1 LQTKK
6 IIDSQEGINMAET
19 QRDIEETNTT
29 NPVGKTE
36 NFVSKHFVR
45 LLVWLAVSGGALA
58 IFGPWLLYV
67 AGLTGETDANLRLHI
82 LYVTGG
88 TIAVLGLVETHRK
101 NTTDRI
107 KAEADIQNY
116 QASQNY
122 QSKTLDEQARQ
133 FTENIAKEREKIEAD
148 KAKNEQDHIRQVHAE
163 RRSRYTTAIEQLSN
177 DKASIRLG
185 GVYTLVGLVD
195 EWLTDEKTIPNIE
208 ERRKEGQVIINNLCA
223 YIRSPFLLAERAV
236 QLDEPYAKD
245 LQNDFDGDK
254 EKFDADKRSFTQEK
268 SALEEE
274 RQIRQNIIKEMREH
288 LLDAEEPGTWSAF
301 DYNFSNTYF
310 FYPIDFSDS
319 HFSASLDFTQA
330 TFTEKA
336 DFFMAAFAGE
346 ADFSKAAFIQD
357 ADFYGV
363 KFTKRADFCKASFG
377 GEANFFDGAFLQG
390 ADFSEVKFTGDA
402 NFSRANFTEG
412 TEFFKATF
420 TGDGTFYKAKF
431 NGPILF
437 SRALFMRNAAFPK
450 AKFGKEANFFM
461 TIFTKEAD
469 FSGSKFSGHASFFEV
484 KFSSSVNF
492 FKTKFAKNTRFSGAQ
507 FNGPTN
513 FSITIFHSKPEFA
526 NTPNKNYKAK
536 FSHKAAPADYSFK
549 TAAKSP
555 YKIETRE
562 QEHNGVKFIIPEDA
576 MLFDPDNPFA
586 WAEL

>member
-1 LQTKK
+1 
-6 IIDSQEGINMAET
+6 MAEAS
-19 QRDIEETNTT
+19 RNNTGVSSSA
-29 NPVGKTE
+29 PVSAFE
-36 NFVSKHFVR
+36 SFVGKHFVR
-45 LLVWLAVSGGALA
+45 LLVGIATGGGALA
-58 IFGPWLLYV
+58 FLVPWLLYI
-67 AGLTGETDANLRLHI
+67 AGITGETDTNLRLHI

-88 TIAVLGLVETHRK
+88 IIAVLGLVEIRHK
-101 NTTDRI
+101 NTTDRA
-107 KAEADIQNY
+107 KAL
-116 QASQNY
+116 
-122 QSKTLDEQARQ
+122 TEQARQ
-133 FTENIAKEREKIEAD
+133 FNETIAKEREKIEAD

-163 RRSRYTTAIEQLSN
+163 RRSRYIAAIEQLSN
-177 DKASIRLG
+177 RENATTRLG
-185 GVYTLVGLVD
+185 GVYALIGLID
-195 EWLTDEKTIPNIE
+195 EWLTDGALLTDK
-208 ERRKEGQVIINNLCA
+208 ERRTEGQVIINSLCA
-223 YIRSPFLLAERAV
+223 YIRSPFPLAERAE
-236 QLDEPYAKD
+236 QLDGEYTKD
-245 LQNDFDGDK
+245 LQNDFRGDT
-254 EKFDADKRSFTQEK
+254 EKFDADKRSFTRDK
-268 SALEEE
+268 AALEE

-288 LLDAEEPGTWSAF
+288 LLDAEEPGTWSVF
-301 DYNFSNTYF
+301 DYNFSNAYF
-310 FYPIDFSDS
+310 FYPVDFSDS
-319 HFSASLDFTQA
+319 HFGASLDFTQA
-330 TFTEKA
+330 AFTEKA
-336 DFFMAAFAGE
+336 DFFMTAFAGE

-363 KFTKRADFCKASFG
+363 KFTKRADFCKASFD
-377 GEANFFDGAFLQG
+377 GEAVFYDAAFLQG

-420 TGDGTFYKAKF
+420 TGDGTFYKAKS
-431 NGPILF
+431 NGPLLF
-437 SRALFMRNAAFPK
+437 SRALFMRNATFSK
-450 AKFGKEANFFM
+450 AKFAQEANFFM
-461 TIFTKEAD
+461 TVFTEEAD

-484 KFSSSVNF
+484 KFSSSANF
-492 FKTKFAKNTRFSGAQ
+492 FKTKFAENTRFSGAQ

>member
-1 LQTKK
+1 
-6 IIDSQEGINMAET
+6 MAEAS
-19 QRDIEETNTT
+19 RNNTGVSSSA
-29 NPVGKTE
+29 PVSAFE
-36 NFVSKHFVR
+36 SFVGKHFVR
-45 LLVWLAVSGGALA
+45 LLVGIATGGGALA
-58 IFGPWLLYV
+58 FLVPWLLYI
-67 AGLTGETDANLRLHI
+67 AGITGETDTNLRLHI

-88 TIAVLGLVETHRK
+88 IIAVLGLVEIRHK
-101 NTTDRI
+101 NTTDRA
-107 KAEADIQNY
+107 KAL
-116 QASQNY
+116 
-122 QSKTLDEQARQ
+122 TEQARQ
-133 FTENIAKEREKIEAD
+133 FNETIAKEREKIEAD

-163 RRSRYTTAIEQLSN
+163 RRSRYIAAIEQLSN
-177 DKASIRLG
+177 RENATTRLG
-185 GVYTLVGLVD
+185 GVYALIGLID
-195 EWLTDEKTIPNIE
+195 EWLTDGALLTDK
-208 ERRKEGQVIINNLCA
+208 ERRTEGQVIINSLCA
-223 YIRSPFLLAERAV
+223 YIRSPFPLAERAE
-236 QLDEPYAKD
+236 QLDGEYTKD
-245 LQNDFDGDK
+245 LQNDFRGDT
-254 EKFDADKRSFTQEK
+254 EKFDADKRSFTRDK
-268 SALEEE
+268 AALEE

-288 LLDAEEPGTWSAF
+288 LLDAEEPGTWSVF
-301 DYNFSNTYF
+301 DYNFSNAYF
-310 FYPIDFSDS
+310 FYPVDFSDS
-319 HFSASLDFTQA
+319 HFGASLDFTQA
-330 TFTEKA
+330 AFTEKA
-336 DFFMAAFAGE
+336 DFFMTAFAGE

-363 KFTKRADFCKASFG
+363 KFTKRADFCKASFD
-377 GEANFFDGAFLQG
+377 GEAVFYDAAFLQG

-431 NGPILF
+431 NGPLLF
-437 SRALFMRNAAFPK
+437 SRALFMRNAAFSK
-450 AKFGKEANFFM
+450 AKFAQEANFFM
-461 TIFTKEAD
+461 TVFTKEAD

-484 KFSSSVNF
+484 KFSSSANF
-492 FKTKFAKNTRFSGAQ
+492 FKTKFAENTRFSGAQ